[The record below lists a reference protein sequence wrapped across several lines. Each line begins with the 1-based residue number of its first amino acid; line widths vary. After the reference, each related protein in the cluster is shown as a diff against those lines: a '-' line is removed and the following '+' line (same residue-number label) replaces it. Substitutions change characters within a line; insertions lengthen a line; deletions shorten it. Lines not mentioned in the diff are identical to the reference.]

1 MKRDEAVVDEL
12 GPRMVAYLSDHDT
25 GLDACVVID
34 NTSAGIA
41 IGGVRMDPHVD
52 ARTVVRLAR
61 AMTWKNAA
69 AGIPHGGA
77 KAGIRADAAM
87 PTHEKERL
95 VRSFARAIRDLREYV
110 PGPDIGT
117 DERCMGWVFDEI
129 GRSVARPR
137 VLGGIP
143 LDEIGATGFGLAV
156 CADALVAAGR
166 LSLDGARVAVQG
178 FGAVGRHSAKHLV
191 ARGATLV
198 AVSDRSGSISCPTGI
213 DVDALIDHK
222 HTIGTVHGFPGSAP
236 LGADGI
242 VGVDCDVLIP
252 AAQADVITAANVH
265 LVRASVIL
273 QGANIP
279 ATAEAEHSL
288 HERGV
293 LCVPDF
299 VANAGGVI
307 CAAVEFGGGGESSA
321 FAVITDRI
329 TRTTHQMLD
338 TMGRLQLP
346 PRAAAEH
353 VAFERLS
360 EAASYRGSH
369 TLLSQRRSM
378 PL

>member
-1 MKRDEAVVDEL
+1 MKPDEVVVDEL
-12 GPRMVAYLSDHDT
+12 GPRMVAYLSDPDT
-25 GLDACVVID
+25 GLDACVVVD
-34 NTSAGIA
+34 NTSAGVA
-41 IGGVRMDPHVD
+41 IGGVRMDAHVD

-77 KAGIRADAAM
+77 KAGIRADPSM
-87 PTHEKERL
+87 PVHEKERL
-95 VRSFARAIRDLREYV
+95 VRAFARAIRDLREYV

-129 GRSVARPR
+129 GRAVARPR

-156 CADALVAAGR
+156 CADALAAAGR
-166 LSLDGARVAVQG
+166 LSLQGARIAVQG
-178 FGAVGRHSAKHLV
+178 FGAVGTHSARHLSE
-191 ARGATLV
+191 RGAKLV
-198 AVSDRSGSISCPTGI
+198 AVSDRSGSIGSPTGI
-213 DVDALIDHK
+213 DVAALIAYK
-222 HTIGTVHGFPGSAP
+222 QAVGTVHGFPGSEP
-236 LGADGI
+236 LGAEGI
-242 VGVDCDVLIP
+242 IGVDCDVLVP
-252 AAQADVITAANVH
+252 AAQADVITSANVD
-265 LVRASVIL
+265 LVRASVVL

-279 ATAEAEHSL
+279 ASADAELSL
-288 HERGV
+288 HQRGV

-307 CAAVEFGGGGESSA
+307 CAAVEFGGGSESSA
-321 FAVITDRI
+321 FGVIADRI

-338 TMGRLQLP
+338 TMEKLQLP

-360 EAASYRGSH
+360 EAASYRGGH
-369 TLLSQRRSM
+369 AGLRQRRSM
-378 PL
+378 PI